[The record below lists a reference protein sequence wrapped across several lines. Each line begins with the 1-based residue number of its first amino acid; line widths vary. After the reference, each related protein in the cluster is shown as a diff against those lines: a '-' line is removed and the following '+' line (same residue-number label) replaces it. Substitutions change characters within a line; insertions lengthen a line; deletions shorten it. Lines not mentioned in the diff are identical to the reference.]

1 MVGFYA
7 ALFAIIGIWLVFL
20 SVIIIDYEIRIG
32 KLESDLW
39 ELKNDT

>member
-7 ALFAIIGIWLVFL
+7 ALFSIIGIWLVIL

-32 KLESDLW
+32 KLERDLW